1 MQIAQ
6 DTRTAPQLTA
16 QARAAAAIFLAD
28 YRFERFLPSQDNYS
42 LSYDFKTNDV
52 ALADA
57 ASFRSWNTTTDYG
70 RTEGS
75 QSRSGKLPP
84 IGRKYRVDEKEQLTL
99 YGQNDALGAKFEEY
113 ARRGGIAIAARVVLA
128 QAEAVEFATL
138 TLEENGL
145 SLGVDYG
152 RKASH
157 SVTAARAWT
166 AADSDPL
173 ADFEAWD
180 AVYRATNGVNPASR
194 LLSTRALTALS
205 KNVSIIALAFP
216 TATVRPSR
224 ISFADV
230 FSVLAS
236 FGITGIEVYDEA
248 IDGTRLLSENAVLY
262 VPENGSAILD
272 GGPLGTTEWGI
283 PAEAI
288 RPAYGIG
295 ASERPGIFAGAFDY
309 TDPEGTN
316 VNSSAVVIPAVRNAD
331 ATFRAEVLAP

>member
-6 DTRTAPQLTA
+6 DIRTAPQLTA
-16 QARAAAAIFLAD
+16 QARAAASLYLGQFSLSQ
-28 YRFERFLPSQDNYS
+28 FLPSQNNYS

-57 ASFRSWNTTTDYG
+57 ASFRNWNTSTDYG

-99 YGQNDALGAKFEEY
+99 YGQNDALGAKFEDY
-113 ARRGGIAIAARVVLA
+113 AKRGGIAIAARVVLA
-128 QAEAVEFATL
+128 QAEAIEHATL

-145 SLGVDYG
+145 NLEVDYG
-152 RKASH
+152 RKGEHEIVVPIAWN
-157 SVTAARAWT
+157 AAG
-166 AADSDPL
+166 SDPL
-173 ADFEAWD
+173 ADFEAAD
-180 AVYRATNGVNPASR
+180 AVYRATNGTGPAGR
-194 LLSTRALTALS
+194 LLSTRALTALT
-205 KNVSIIALAFP
+205 KNETIIALAFP
-216 TATVRPSR
+216 TATARPSR
-224 ISFADV
+224 ISFDDV

-236 FGITGIEVYDEA
+236 YGVTGIRVYDEA
-248 IDGTRLLSENAVLY
+248 IDGVRLLSDNAVIY
-262 VPENGSAILD
+262 VPESGSTILAD
-272 GGPLGTTEWGI
+272 GPLGTTEWGI

-295 ASERPGIFAGAFDY
+295 VTERPGIFAGAFDY

-316 VNSSAVVIPAVRNAD
+316 VNSSAVVIPAVRNAN
-331 ATFRAEVLAP
+331 ATLRLQVL